1 MRRTL
6 ISVVLTLGLLFAPAT
21 FAADTAEPGNGWLI
35 TLQEAVEDLLDT
47 ILFWTEDPPTVTGEI
62 AGMPEPLG

>member
-6 ISVVLTLGLLFAPAT
+6 ISVVLVLGLLFAPAT
-21 FAADTAEPGNGWLI
+21 FAADTEPGSSWI
-35 TLQEAVEDLLDT
+35 VTLQELVEDVLDT
-47 ILFWTEDPPTVTGEI
+47 ILFWNEDPPTVTGEI